1 MTLLD
6 ELQKARQLFV
16 ECPSCGE
23 EFPLSRANLFDA
35 TKALPPKA
43 LTYLNE
49 QKEGLRQQRAD
60 LKKRKLHA
68 QTKPAISA
76 VSSITGKVLEKI
88 APSLPGFPVTP
99 GDCRALFE
107 PIDYVI
113 FQGLVANGKVDAV
126 IFVDVK
132 SGNARLG
139 KDQRQIRKVVES
151 GKVQLKITP
160 KAKEVV

>member
-1 MTLLD
+1 MSLIE

-23 EFPLSRANLFDA
+23 EFPLSKASLFDA
-35 TKALPPKA
+35 TNPLPPKA
-43 LTYLNE
+43 QEHLNA
-49 QKEGLRQQRAD
+49 QRTDLRQQREE

-68 QTKPAISA
+68 NTKPAISA

-88 APSLPGFPVTP
+88 APSLPGFPVSP

-107 PIDYVI
+107 PIDYVV
-113 FQGLVANGKVDAV
+113 FKGLTAKGTVDAV
-126 IFVDVK
+126 VFVDVK

-139 KDQRQIRKVVES
+139 KDQRRIRQVVES
-151 GKVQLKITP
+151 GKVQMKITP
-160 KAKEVV
+160 KPKGGA